1 MSNSTDNKTEDLKR
15 WSFIQDDLAKALDT
29 WKELE
34 KAEVGPSPEEEQL
47 IKIKTIIDQLK
58 QKLEQF

>member
-1 MSNSTDNKTEDLKR
+1 MSNTTDNKFQLKS
-15 WSFIQDDLAKALDT
+15 WSFIQNDLTQALET
-29 WKELE
+29 WAELE
-34 KAEVGPSPEEEQL
+34 KAEIKPSPEEEQL